1 MLTSS
6 RASRKEEAMSWFENQ
21 IEERREADSRLLEDS
36 LVRISGV
43 IMGKEKARKLG
54 DERMIT
60 GNAIDEALKYYHCK
74 PVEIPES
81 INDPVE
87 QLEYALRPHGIMYR
101 TVDLPDGWFRD
112 AYGPMLTRTEDG
124 APIALIPSRFYG
136 YTYKDPDTGGPVK
149 VNART
154 SKNISCPQ

>member
-1 MLTSS
+1 
-6 RASRKEEAMSWFENQ
+6 MSWFENQ

-43 IMGKEKARKLG
+43 IMGEEKARKLG

-60 GNAIDEALKYYHCK
+60 RNAIDEVLKYYHCK

-81 INDPVE
+81 INDPLE

-101 TVDLPDGWFRD
+101 TVR
-112 AYGPMLTRTEDG
+112 LTQG
-124 APIALIPSRFYG
+124 
-136 YTYKDPDTGGPVK
+136 
-149 VNART
+149 
-154 SKNISCPQ
+154 